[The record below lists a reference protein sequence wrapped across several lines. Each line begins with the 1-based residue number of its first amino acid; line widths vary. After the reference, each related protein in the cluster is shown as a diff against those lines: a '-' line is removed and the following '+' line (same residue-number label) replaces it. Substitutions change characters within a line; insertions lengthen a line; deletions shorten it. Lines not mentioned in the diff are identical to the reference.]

1 MINLGVLNLKIM
13 QLLEIKR
20 IKIMI
25 EIISKEVVQKS
36 KYKYKTIMIIKI

>member
-25 EIISKEVVQKS
+25 EIISKEVV
-36 KYKYKTIMIIKI
+36 

>member
-25 EIISKEVVQKS
+25 EIISKEVVQK
-36 KYKYKTIMIIKI
+36 

>member
-13 QLLEIKR
+13 QLLEIKK

-25 EIISKEVVQKS
+25 EIISKEVV
-36 KYKYKTIMIIKI
+36 